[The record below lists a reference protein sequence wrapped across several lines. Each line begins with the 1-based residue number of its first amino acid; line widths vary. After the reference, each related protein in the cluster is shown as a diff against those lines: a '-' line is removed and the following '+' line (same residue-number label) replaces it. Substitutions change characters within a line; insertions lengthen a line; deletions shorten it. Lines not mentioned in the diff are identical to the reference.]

1 MVRVTYVQ
9 PDGRSEAFE
18 LEAGLSV
25 MQGATRNGVAGID
38 ADCGGACSCAT
49 CHVKIDPNW
58 AGLVGPPNDIEAEM
72 LDSASD
78 VDETSRLSCQ
88 IKLTQE
94 LDGLIVFV
102 PAQQH

>member
-1 MVRVTYVQ
+1 
-9 PDGRSEAFE
+9 
-18 LEAGLSV
+18 
-25 MQGATRNGVAGID
+25 
-38 ADCGGACSCAT
+38 
-49 CHVKIDPNW
+49 VKIDPNW